1 LISGVE
7 MVACEWED
15 FQPQRFEGHDVK
27 PQISYP

>member
-1 LISGVE
+1 LLSGVE

-15 FQPQRFEGHDVK
+15 LQPQSFEGDDVK